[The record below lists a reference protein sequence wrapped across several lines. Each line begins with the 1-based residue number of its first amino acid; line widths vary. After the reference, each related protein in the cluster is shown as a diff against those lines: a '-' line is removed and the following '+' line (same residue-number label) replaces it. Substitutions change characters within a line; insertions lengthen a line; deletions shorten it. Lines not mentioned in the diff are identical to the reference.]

1 MKAEMTNR
9 AFVGGLLICAAVSV
23 SPTWGAGNAD
33 ADTNRTDTNG
43 TDTTGADGEND
54 AVAIVTEVRGTAE
67 VQSEKSVVKAS
78 VLTEFL
84 SGARVDL
91 QAGAKLVVLYLTS
104 GDQYELTGPA
114 LVQFGD
120 HAPASTSGTAPLKLR
135 SMVGK
140 DGTPIRIRPAALT
153 QPSSAARKALGK
165 PIPALSVASTITLE
179 RLPVF
184 RWKAVERGLE
194 YKFVLKDRGGSAL
207 FSQTV
212 KGDFLELPEQVA
224 LQDGESY
231 VWSIGTRSGM
241 GQNYLSEYSFK
252 TADEA
257 TRAAVE
263 NYRPAGDAPV
273 AERVAFAVWLDQ
285 MELRDAGTVQWKSIA
300 DAGSQIPE
308 GRLAPPK

>member
-1 MKAEMTNR
+1 MKADMMNR
-9 AFVGGLLICAAVSV
+9 AVVRGLLICAAVATSLAWV
-23 SPTWGAGNAD
+23 EDNAD
-33 ADTNRTDTNG
+33 AANTGDTNS
-43 TDTTGADGEND
+43 ADGKND

-84 SGARVDL
+84 SGARVEL
-91 QAGAKLVVLYLTS
+91 QAGAKLVALYLTN
-104 GDQYELTGPA
+104 GDQYEFTGPA
-114 LVQFGD
+114 LFQCGD
-120 HAPASTSGTAPLKLR
+120 HAPASISATAPLKLR

-140 DGTPIRIRPAALT
+140 DGTPIPIRPAGTTLPAI
-153 QPSSAARKALGK
+153 AARRALGK
-165 PIPALSVASTITLE
+165 PVPALSMAGTVTLE
-179 RLPVF
+179 RSPVF

-194 YKFVLKDRGGSAL
+194 YKFVLKDDGGSAL
-207 FSQTV
+207 FSQSI
-212 KGDFLELPEQVA
+212 KGDFLELPEQVG

-285 MELRDAGTVQWKSIA
+285 MGLRDAGSAQWKSIA

>member
-1 MKAEMTNR
+1 MKADMVNR
-9 AFVGGLLICAAVSV
+9 AVVRGLLICAAVATSLA
-23 SPTWGAGNAD
+23 WIEDNAD
-33 ADTNRTDTNG
+33 AANTGDTNS
-43 TDTTGADGEND
+43 ADGKND

-84 SGARVDL
+84 SGARVEL
-91 QAGAKLVVLYLTS
+91 QAGAKLVALYLTN

-114 LVQFGD
+114 LFQFGD
-120 HAPASTSGTAPLKLR
+120 HAPASISGAAPLKLR

-140 DGTPIRIRPAALT
+140 DGTPITIRPAGSTL
-153 QPSSAARKALGK
+153 PDIAARRALGK
-165 PIPALSVASTITLE
+165 PVPALSMAGTVTLE
-179 RLPVF
+179 RSPVF

-194 YKFVLKDRGGSAL
+194 YKFVLKDGGGSA
-207 FSQTV
+207 FSQSI
-212 KGDFLELPEQVA
+212 KGDFLELPEQA
-224 LQDGESY
+224 GPQDGESY

-263 NYRPAGDAPV
+263 NYRPAGGAPV

-285 MELRDAGTVQWKSIA
+285 MGLRDAGSAQWKSIA